1 MNWTQLLQMFEP
13 TRDGWPSAASCRV
26 VDALKLLFAAQ
37 SNSRRPKAEA
47 CGQAERLEVRQ
58 VLSVANPAAVMNAA
72 VSEPE
77 PQASGFDVPT
87 PEPITAVRTVGE
99 ADPVAV
105 EQDSSESLQNDR
117 AESDSIWN
125 LAGLSEADRSSFLAV
140 NTSGNLLKSSVAAP
154 TTPLKIAVNTSTP
167 NDPLTSVIDE
177 AFHDSGA
184 ILDSLLPS
192 SVIDESVASAST
204 VQSVPEGLTPSP
216 NNPIP
221 LLAVPGVQNTARN
234 LQVTVP
240 ELAIPAAPNAAPV
253 SIIATLPPACS
264 WDLGT
269 SSTSEFAARP
279 QQTAAVT
286 SRQSLS
292 DSGQVPQSVGRRS
305 IVSNDGAAN
314 HGWLAGLSELNWFAT
329 DYEPSPSPISTS
341 PIGADTLPVAVPL
354 ADYSVAPQRSPQNL
368 TVTAQTKARQL
379 REGQR
384 LNSASAR
391 LADVDEID
399 DSSLDLIDTED
410 VPRALK
416 YVVLPRGPPRRQ
428 PHTVLRI
435 MDSDAGAI
443 VLQRLRYSIAP
454 RGPSTVTVEMQ
465 SPEERSFSGPR
476 VSPQE
481 SLSMRLVC

>member
-167 NDPLTSVIDE
+167 ND
-177 AFHDSGA
+177 
-184 ILDSLLPS
+184 
-192 SVIDESVASAST
+192 
-204 VQSVPEGLTPSP
+204 
-216 NNPIP
+216 
-221 LLAVPGVQNTARN
+221 
-234 LQVTVP
+234 
-240 ELAIPAAPNAAPV
+240 
-253 SIIATLPPACS
+253 
-264 WDLGT
+264 
-269 SSTSEFAARP
+269 
-279 QQTAAVT
+279 
-286 SRQSLS
+286 
-292 DSGQVPQSVGRRS
+292 
-305 IVSNDGAAN
+305 
-314 HGWLAGLSELNWFAT
+314 
-329 DYEPSPSPISTS
+329 
-341 PIGADTLPVAVPL
+341 
-354 ADYSVAPQRSPQNL
+354 
-368 TVTAQTKARQL
+368 
-379 REGQR
+379 
-384 LNSASAR
+384 
-391 LADVDEID
+391 
-399 DSSLDLIDTED
+399 
-410 VPRALK
+410 
-416 YVVLPRGPPRRQ
+416 
-428 PHTVLRI
+428 
-435 MDSDAGAI
+435 
-443 VLQRLRYSIAP
+443 
-454 RGPSTVTVEMQ
+454 
-465 SPEERSFSGPR
+465 
-476 VSPQE
+476 
-481 SLSMRLVC
+481 